1 MINRVKNHLKNP
13 KNRINI
19 ILKMSISASLA
30 SLGIV
35 LSTIVVFVPNM
46 EFISVT
52 IFLVSILFGV
62 YYGLMVAVSVSVV
75 YEFIIIAIIGSAG
88 YLIFFK
94 LICYVSLAVVTGL
107 MRKIFLKLS
116 YWELGVF
123 GSFFA
128 IIYDIITTIGY
139 QIVVIST
146 IGNQTVVI
154 GSDFVFQYLLV
165 LPGSGIIF
173 PIAHVVGNFVFQY
186 LLVLLGSGIIFTIAH
201 VVSNFVLFSF
211 TKTMINWIYS
221 AFKARGIK
229 QLMIPSIYDE
239 ETTASIV
246 SEGGKT

>member
-1 MINRVKNHLKNP
+1 MINRVKNHQRNP

-62 YYGLMVAVSVSVV
+62 YYGLMVAVSISVV

-94 LICYVSLAVVTGL
+94 LICYVSLAVISGL
-107 MRKIFLKLS
+107 MRKIFLRLS

-128 IIYDIITTIGY
+128 IIYDIFTTIGY
-139 QIVVIST
+139 QIVVIR
-146 IGNQTVVI
+146 
-154 GSDFVFQYLLV
+154 SD
-165 LPGSGIIF
+165 
-173 PIAHVVGNFVFQY
+173 FVFQY

-229 QLMIPSIYDE
+229 QLMLPSIYDE
-239 ETTASIV
+239 ETIASTV

>member
-1 MINRVKNHLKNP
+1 
-13 KNRINI
+13 
-19 ILKMSISASLA
+19 MSISASLA

-52 IFLVSILFGV
+52 IFLVSILFGI
-62 YYGLMVAVSVSVV
+62 YYGLMVAVSISVV

-94 LICYVSLAVVTGL
+94 LICYVSLAVISGL
-107 MRKIFLKLS
+107 MRKIFLRLS

-128 IIYDIITTIGY
+128 IIYDVLTTIGY
-139 QIVVIST
+139 QIVVIR
-146 IGNQTVVI
+146 
-154 GSDFVFQYLLV
+154 SDFVFQYLLV
-165 LPGSGIIF
+165 L
-173 PIAHVVGNFVFQY
+173 
-186 LLVLLGSGIIFTIAH
+186 LGTGIIFTITH

-239 ETTASIV
+239 ETIASVV